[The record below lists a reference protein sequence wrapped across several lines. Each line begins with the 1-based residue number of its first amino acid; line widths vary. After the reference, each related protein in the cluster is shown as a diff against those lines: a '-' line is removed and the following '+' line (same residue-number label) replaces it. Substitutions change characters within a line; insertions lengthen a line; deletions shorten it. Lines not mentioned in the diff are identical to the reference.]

1 MTGRLK
7 LIDFGISKKT
17 FQRGQRRDMLT
28 VIGTPFY
35 LAPEVILGGGYDEKV
50 DLWSAGVTLYKLIT
64 GVTPFES

>member
-1 MTGRLK
+1 
-7 LIDFGISKKT
+7 
-17 FQRGQRRDMLT
+17 MLT